1 MVYPLAEQRLAQQ
14 HSAAHDVNPVQDEA
28 TVVSLEAFA
37 QGIVDAHQSMALMT
51 GGALD
56 LATLPGTLLDSRSGH
71 QLLKEIGI
79 KGRYYTKIAN
89 GKTYVIFKGY
99 PAVRE
104 VLKGTRYLSS
114 SPKVVAFGI
123 GPEAIR
129 AGGRANAI
137 IMITCYVALD
147 VMQFIMSDTQLY
159 SELFANIIVDVAIGA
174 VAIGAGMA
182 AAAAGALLAGAIT
195 TVAIPALAITAGAI
209 VVGMAVGMALG
220 QLDKMFGLRE
230 KLSAALRWTG
240 EAVARGLQKTGQV
253 IREAQVSM
261 RQKVEEL
268 ERRSNRFFY
277 DLERETIWHLGGPDL
292 YNQIYRR

>member
-1 MVYPLAEQRLAQQ
+1 
-14 HSAAHDVNPVQDEA
+14 
-28 TVVSLEAFA
+28 
-37 QGIVDAHQSMALMT
+37 
-51 GGALD
+51 
-56 LATLPGTLLDSRSGH
+56 
-71 QLLKEIGI
+71 
-79 KGRYYTKIAN
+79 
-89 GKTYVIFKGY
+89 
-99 PAVRE
+99 
-104 VLKGTRYLSS
+104 
-114 SPKVVAFGI
+114 
-123 GPEAIR
+123 
-129 AGGRANAI
+129 
-137 IMITCYVALD
+137 
-147 VMQFIMSDTQLY
+147 
-159 SELFANIIVDVAIGA
+159 
-174 VAIGAGMA
+174 MA

-277 DLERETIWHLGGPDL
+277 DLERETIWHFGGPDL